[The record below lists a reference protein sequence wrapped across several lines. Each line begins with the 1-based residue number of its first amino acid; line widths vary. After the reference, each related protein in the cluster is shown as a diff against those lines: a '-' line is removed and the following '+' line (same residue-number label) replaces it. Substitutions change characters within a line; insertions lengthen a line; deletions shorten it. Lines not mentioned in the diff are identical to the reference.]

1 MESVLRVENV
11 KKYFTQKSK
20 KLVSS
25 GKTVIRAV
33 DNVSFEVKAGEIYGL
48 LGPNGAGKSTM
59 IKIIAGLIGK
69 DSGKV
74 YVDGYDIDTKRKE
87 ASQNIGAIIEMPT
100 LFNKMSAIDNLRYF
114 ATLEG
119 GIDEKRIDDVLDLVG
134 LKGREKDKF
143 ANYSLGM
150 KQRLGIAQAIMGRP
164 KVLILDEPTNGLDP
178 EWIIKMRE
186 LLKRLA
192 KEFNIAILVSSHILS
207 EMQALCDRVGILIG
221 GCLINEISVE
231 DIDKIDGNGK
241 TVACYVTNDP
251 ISVGGVMQERG
262 LRYETKDNKVFVEL
276 KEEDM
281 PDITKAIVMLGVNIY
296 GVETK
301 KRTLEDIFKAIV
313 AGGNKDNKKENNG
326 ATEKEASNVDEML

>member
-20 KLVSS
+20 KLRSS

-33 DNVSFEVKAGEIYGL
+33 DGVSFEVKAGEIYGL
-48 LGPNGAGKSTM
+48 LGPNGAGKSTI

-69 DSGKV
+69 DGGKV

-87 ASQNIGAIIEMPT
+87 ASGNIGAIIEMPT
-100 LFNKMSAIDNLRYF
+100 LFNRLSAIDNLRYF

-119 GIDEKRIDDVLDLVG
+119 GIDEKRIDDVLELVG

-143 ANYSLGM
+143 SSYSLGM
-150 KQRLGIAQAIMGRP
+150 KQRLGIAQAVMGRP
-164 KVLILDEPTNGLDP
+164 KLLILDEPTNGLDP

-192 KEFNIAILVSSHILS
+192 SEYNIAILVSSHILS
-207 EMQALCDRVGILIG
+207 EMQALCDRVGILIN
-221 GCLINEISVE
+221 GCLINEVNVDDIGKMNGE
-231 DIDKIDGNGK
+231 DK
-241 TVACYVTNDP
+241 TVACFVSNDP
-251 ISVGGVMQERG
+251 AAVGAIMQERG

-281 PDITKAIVMLGVNIY
+281 PDVTKAIVMQGVNIY

-301 KRTLEDIFKAIV
+301 KRTLEDLFRSIISK
-313 AGGNKDNKKENNG
+313 GNEKTADPAVE
-326 ATEKEASNVDEML
+326 EKEARNADEML